1 MVQRKLTKERVKI
14 MYSIKEIY
22 KNKINFVTTQEKLN
36 KLNKKKKIWAF
47 VNKTLFII
55 DLIQTR
61 QNQKNNLHLSN
72 QFKRIT
78 SGEYSYISRD
88 EFLKGFANDQVMFND
103 CMKYLKNEGL
113 VECKKVNGVEY
124 YIHWQNKVDMLD
136 KCPKAYKLTD
146 KCKQIFSN
154 TSQEEFDAFIDSIKV
169 DSIPRRRYTPTTP
182 KEKVQKVKCEYW
194 FKNTKENIIHVFN
207 NNLELEF
214 QPTSIKELVDLY
226 NKQRIDQGEK
236 TLSRT
241 QIEEE
246 IAKKIDEYA
255 NKDFSY
261 NVRLYSAFTN
271 TPKSWRR
278 FVRTKEGN
286 SIKEL
291 FDIPSSI
298 INILPIVCRIE
309 LLKNECTKEQ
319 YEKFL
324 DEEKMLNSQLEKR
337 YDKVNP
343 VHIYEIIGNGIWSKQ
358 QIKDSVMTVFFSN
371 NKSFENIANI
381 EKTVKGK
388 IKNTSANAV
397 RMWLKNNYPIMFDI
411 VSHFEQKY
419 DKSAKGY
426 KKFKSQFW
434 KAFQSIETEIMCEL
448 NVRVEKKF
456 GLKVY
461 NLHDG
466 CFMDA
471 LYSTET
477 SDEMVEFCRSQF
489 NFLKQGMNMKID
501 EKYCSEK
508 PVKSPVVVEKP
519 VVVQQAMKPVNNE
532 RETIRKWLVETNTSK
547 EQLKEFDEDKNMY
560 DLFKIAYEY
569 GTGQIKSTR
578 DM

>member
-1 MVQRKLTKERVKI
+1 MNTL
-14 MYSIKEIY
+14 KEIY
-22 KNKINFVTTQEKLN
+22 KNKIKEVTSQENLNRLN
-36 KLNKKKKIWAF
+36 KRKKIWAF

-61 QNQKNNLHLSN
+61 ENQKNRLALADE
-72 QFKRIT
+72 FKKIS
-78 SGEYSYISRD
+78 SGEYSYISRED
-88 EFLKGFANDQVMFND
+88 FLSVIKKEADLNE
-103 CMKYLKNEGL
+103 CLKYLKKENII
-113 VECKKVNGVEY
+113 ECRKVNGVEY
-124 YIHWQNKVDMLD
+124 YIHWQNKVDKLE

-154 TSQEEFDAFIDSIKV
+154 TSQAEFDAFIDSIKV
-169 DSIPRRRYTPTTP
+169 EGIPRRKYVPITP
-182 KEKVQKVKCEYW
+182 KEQVEKVNKDYW
-194 FKNTKENIIHVFN
+194 FKHTKQNIEHVFN

-214 QPTSIKELVDLY
+214 HPTTIDELVEQY

-236 TLSRT
+236 VLSRQ
-241 QIEEE
+241 QIEEF
-246 IAKKIDEYA
+246 ISQRIDEYA

-271 TPKSWRR
+271 TPKSWRKY
-278 FVRTKEGN
+278 VRTKNGN
-286 SIKEL
+286 SIVEL

-298 INILPIVCRIE
+298 LNILPIVCRIE
-309 LLKNECTKEQ
+309 LRKNGCDK
-319 YEKFL
+319 EKFEQFL
-324 DEEKMLNSQLEKR
+324 LEEKMLNSQLQRR
-337 YDKVNP
+337 YDKENP
-343 VHIYEIIGNGIWSKQ
+343 VHIYEIIGNGEYSKQ
-358 QIKDSVMTVFFSN
+358 EIKDNVMTVFFSN
-371 NKSFENIANI
+371 NKSFENVANI
-381 EKTVKGK
+381 EKTAKGK
-388 IKNTSANAV
+388 LKHTPANAV
-397 RMWLKNNYPIMFDI
+397 RIWLKNNYPIMFDI

-419 DKSAKGY
+419 DKTAKSY

-434 KAFQSIETEIMCEL
+434 RAFQQIETEIMCEL

-501 EKYCSEK
+501 EKYSSSEK
-508 PVKSPVVVEKP
+508 PAESPVVVEKP

-547 EQLKEFDEDKNMY
+547 EQLKEFDENKNMY

-578 DM
+578 EMEG